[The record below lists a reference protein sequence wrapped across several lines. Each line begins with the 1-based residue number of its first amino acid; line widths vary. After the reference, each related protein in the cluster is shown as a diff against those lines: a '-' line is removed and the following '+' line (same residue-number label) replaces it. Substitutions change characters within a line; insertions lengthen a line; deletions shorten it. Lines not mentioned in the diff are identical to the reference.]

1 MAELLSLSKSSFWH
15 WRGVR
20 KIIKRLWRTTCVDF
34 YWLID
39 RNYFHWLMVEITRS
53 LFEKYLSENWWAKI
67 CSHKLLM
74 ILTEEFDHG
83 SDWTLAAGLTHASRA
98 GKGSLLPDLAA
109 DGWVMLRNLPISG
122 GQHSERNANTAYAL
136 RGKAGDLRTL
146 R

>member
-1 MAELLSLSKSSFWH
+1 MFKFIELSDLITDEVLRRS
-15 WRGVR
+15 
-20 KIIKRLWRTTCVDF
+20 
-34 YWLID
+34 LID
-39 RNYFHWLMVEITRS
+39 YEEQLVWIFTGWSIEIIFIDWMVEITRS

-98 GKGSLLPDLAA
+98 GKSSLLLNLAA
-109 DGWVMLRNLPISG
+109 DGWVILRNLPNSG
-122 GQHSERNANTAYAL
+122 GQHLERDANTAYAL